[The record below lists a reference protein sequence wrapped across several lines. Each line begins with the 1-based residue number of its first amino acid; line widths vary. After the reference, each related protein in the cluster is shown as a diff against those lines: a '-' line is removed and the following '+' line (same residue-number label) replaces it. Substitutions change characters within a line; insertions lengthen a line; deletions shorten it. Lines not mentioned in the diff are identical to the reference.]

1 MPEESK
7 LGRRWLALVLI
18 CALTAFSASP
28 KKLPK
33 PGWNLFKKQQD
44 IDLGREYAQQVER
57 QMRVVPDKELNDY
70 VTRVGMHL
78 VRQGGLEDYPY
89 YFRVVEDDSINAFAL
104 PGGPTYVHTGLLKAV
119 ENEAQL
125 AGVLA
130 HELSHVVLRHGTH
143 QASRAAALQLP
154 AVLLGSAVGRGGS
167 LAGVLEQI
175 GVGLGANSVLLAFSR
190 SMESEAD
197 LLGAYTMA
205 KAGYNP
211 LELAQ
216 FFEKLEAER
225 GNQNWLVAKFLS
237 DHPTP
242 GNRIQAI
249 EEQLPYMPRGPYTAE
264 EGDLAYIQKR
274 VEQVAART
282 TTPGN
287 SQNQEQRG
295 SSGSSTQ
302 PDTPAIRLSGNVREY
317 KGTLQGR
324 EVAFAYPEEWRVVE
338 NGDGSLL
345 VTGENGTVGGSVGFG
360 VVLKAVPARGER
372 VELPADTQS
381 YLERLLKSGPN
392 VKSES
397 EPAEITVG
405 ASAALATRLSGD
417 SPYSGGHRE
426 INVVVTVDRGSTMAV
441 LMLVAPSAQ
450 FTRLDD
456 AFQALIR
463 SLRFSS

>member
-1 MPEESK
+1 M
-7 LGRRWLALVLI
+7 GRRWLGLVLI
-18 CALTAFSASP
+18 CALTAFAASQ

-44 IDLGREYAQQVER
+44 IELGREYAQQVER

-70 VTRVGMHL
+70 VTRVGMRL

-89 YFRVVEDDSINAFAL
+89 YFKVVEDDSINAFAL

-130 HELSHVVLRHGTH
+130 HELSHVVLRHSTH

-154 AVLLGSAVGRGGS
+154 AVLLGSAVGHGGS
-167 LAGVLEQI
+167 LAGILEQI
-175 GVGLGANSVLLAFSR
+175 GIGLGSNSVLLAFSR

-216 FFEKLEAER
+216 FFEKLEAEQ

-249 EEQLPYMPRGPYTAE
+249 EEQLPYMPRGPYNAE
-264 EGDLAYIQKR
+264 EGDLAHIQQE
-274 VEQVAART
+274 VEQFIAKKTAPAGHSDQPPT
-282 TTPGN
+282 GPTGSPG
-287 SQNQEQRG
+287 
-295 SSGSSTQ
+295 Q
-302 PDTPAIRLSGNVREY
+302 PAPAIRLSGNVREY
-317 KGTLQGR
+317 KGALQGG
-324 EVAFAYPEEWRVVE
+324 EVAFTYPEEWRVVE

-345 VTGENGTVGGSVGFG
+345 VTGDNGTVGNAVGFG
-360 VVLKAVPARGER
+360 VVMKTVPAGAGR
-372 VELPADTQS
+372 VELPADTQK
-381 YLERLLKSGPN
+381 YLQSLLASGPN

-405 ASAALATRLSGD
+405 ELPALATRLSAD
-417 SPYSGGHRE
+417 SPYAGGRRQ
-426 INVVVTVDRGSTMAV
+426 IDVVVTIDRGSTMAV
-441 LMLVAPSAQ
+441 FMLVAPSAQ